1 MMNIRRI
8 GLTYTGLPR
17 SVYIIFFARIVNSI
31 GNFVFPF
38 MTLLLTDKVGMTEE
52 KVGVY
57 LLMAAILQIPGSLL
71 GGKLTDVMGRK
82 KIMVFFMGLSACC
95 TLPCAFLIGNST
107 TIQYVPW
114 LLIGTSLF
122 RSIANPANGAMMND
136 LTQPDN
142 RQAAFSLLYLGMN
155 AGTAIGSIVAGFLFN
170 SYMKLLFI
178 GDAIA
183 TLLSITLLIVFV
195 KETIPTKEIISRIER
210 ERESEKAETGGLL
223 AALIRRP
230 LLLTFAV
237 LNTIYS
243 FVYAQTGFSLPL
255 KANLVFGSEQGAKF
269 YGTFNMVNCLVVI
282 FLTTFITMLTKRIR
296 SIYNVAIAGV
306 FYAIGFGMLYLV
318 NGFWLFMFS
327 TIIWTI
333 GEIVSATNVGVFIAN
348 HTPASHRGR
357 FQSMIH
363 IITSTGSSISPYLMG
378 SFIASY
384 GVNNVW
390 PITFLLSI
398 IAAFFM
404 YLLGTYEKKH
414 QKNTYVADEI

>member
-1 MMNIRRI
+1 MNIKRI
-8 GLTYTGLPR
+8 GSTYMGLPR

-38 MTLLLTDKVGMTEE
+38 MTLLLTDKVGMTED

-57 LLMAAILQIPGSLL
+57 LLMASILQIPGSLL

-82 KIMVFFMGLSACC
+82 KIMIFFMGLSACC
-95 TLPCAFLIGNST
+95 TLPCAILIGSSVGV
-107 TIQYVPW
+107 QYVPW
-114 LLIGTSLF
+114 LLVGTSLF

-170 SYMKLLFI
+170 NYMKLLFI

-183 TLLSITLLIVFV
+183 TLLSITLLMIFV
-195 KETIPTKEIISRIER
+195 EETKPTREAISQIDKD
-210 ERESEKAETGGLL
+210 RESEKAETGGLL
-223 AALIRRP
+223 AALFRRP
-230 LLLTFAV
+230 LLLTFA
-237 LNTIYS
+237 LLDMMYS

-255 KANLVFGSEQGAKF
+255 KANLVFGSDQGARF

-282 FLTTFITMLTKRIR
+282 FLTTFITMLTRKIR

-306 FYAIGFGMLYLV
+306 FYAIGFGMLYFV
-318 NGFWLFMFS
+318 NGFWLFLFS

-357 FQSMIH
+357 FNSLIH

-378 SFIASY
+378 GFITSY

-390 PITFLLSI
+390 PITFILSAV
-398 IAAFFM
+398 AAFLM
-404 YLLGTYEKKH
+404 YLLGSYEKRH
-414 QKNTYVADEI
+414 QKVLSETATN